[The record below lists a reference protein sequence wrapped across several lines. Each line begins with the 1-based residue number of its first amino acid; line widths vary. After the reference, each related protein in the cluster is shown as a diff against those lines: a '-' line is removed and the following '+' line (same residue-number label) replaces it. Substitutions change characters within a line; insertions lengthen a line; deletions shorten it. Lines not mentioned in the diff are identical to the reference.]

1 MKLLENINRKYASF
15 SLMIFLAGLILIF
28 LFMNYFIASETD
40 EKLQTTKWN
49 VLNNLKEGYKVEFAP
64 FVEVK
69 ELAGNNYNLTEEK
82 KDTLIYNKSEKDY
95 DSYRQL
101 KINYTNGN
109 RKYLIIVR
117 TDNLEQTD
125 LLVSIGIPLSI
136 LLLLVILASNIVVRK
151 ISSSIWNPFYKN
163 IENLKKFSVEGKAE
177 LSLIDPGIEEF
188 SDLNKSLKEL
198 TGRVSKDYKKLKE
211 FSENASHELQT
222 PIAIIKAKIEA
233 MLQNEKLDREATARL
248 KTINETANRLAR
260 INKSLTILAKLDGE
274 EYEEKKVIELK
285 SFVQKKVEDFI
296 EIAESKGIVIE
307 TKTLVDFDLRINEDL
322 LELLLSN
329 LLSNAI
335 KHNYEGGK
343 IGIELKD
350 GIFTIENTGMPLDEE
365 PAKMFERFVKGK
377 NETDSSGLGLVI
389 VKQICDLYKYKI
401 EYSVQNEWHQIKL
414 LFYNA

>member
-1 MKLLENINRKYASF
+1 MKLLSKINRKYASF

-49 VLNNLKEGYKVEFAP
+49 VIKNLREGYKVEFAP

-69 ELAGNNYNLTEEK
+69 ELSVNDYKFSEEI
-82 KDTLIYNKSEKDY
+82 KDTIIYNKAEKDY

-101 KINYTNGN
+101 KVTYSNNDRN
-109 RKYLIIVR
+109 YLIIVR

-136 LLLLVILASNIVVRK
+136 LLLFVILASIIVVRK
-151 ISSSIWNPFYKN
+151 INSSIWNPFYKN

-177 LSLIDPGIEEF
+177 LSLIDPGIDEF

-198 TGRVSKDYKKLKE
+198 TGRVTSDYKKLKE

-233 MLQNEKLDREATARL
+233 MLQDEQLNSNTIERL
-248 KTINETANRLAR
+248 KTINETANRLSR
-260 INKSLTILAKLDGE
+260 INKSLTILTKLDSE
-274 EYEEKKVIELK
+274 EYEEKKVIGLK
-285 SFVQKKVEDFI
+285 SFIRRKVDDFI
-296 EIAESKGIVIE
+296 EIAESKEIVLEIKPVE
-307 TKTLVDFDLRINEDL
+307 DFDLRINEDL
-322 LELLLSN
+322 LELLMSN
-329 LLSNAI
+329 LISNAI

-343 IGIELKD
+343 IVIEVKD
-350 GIFTIENTGMPLDEE
+350 GNFLIRNTGTPLNEE
-365 PAKMFERFVKGK
+365 PEKMFERFAKGS
-377 NETDSSGLGLVI
+377 NATDSSGLGLVI
-389 VKQICDLYKYKI
+389 VKQICNLYKYMV
-401 EYSVQNEWHQIKL
+401 EYSVQNEWHQIKIV
-414 LFYNA
+414 F